1 MKKHNGNR
9 NQHKRERKA
18 ARRKI
23 IVAGKGGPSGMLATP
38 LDQARAAAATSGI
51 DTCMITDGIFDVGM
65 GNVILARTKP
75 SATVASA
82 VFLLDVHCLGVKD
95 AAYTET
101 TREKFLG
108 TIAAFGQS
116 AGLLIDVDPECARK
130 IVADAVAYAGRLG
143 FAPRGDYPA
152 AEALFGDVDAG
163 ACATEYVFG
172 MDGKPFFT
180 AGPMDNSA
188 SIRRV
193 LRVLTHSVG
202 EGNFDYTM

>member
-1 MKKHNGNR
+1 MKKHNRNR

-18 ARRKI
+18 ARRKV
-23 IVAGKGGPSGMLATP
+23 IVAAKGGPSGMLATP

-51 DTCMITDGIFDVGM
+51 DYCMITDGIFDIGI

-82 VFLLDVHCLGVKD
+82 LFLLDVHCLGVKD

-101 TREKFLG
+101 TREKFFG
-108 TIAAFGQS
+108 TVAAFGQS
-116 AGLLIDVDPECARK
+116 AGLSVDIDPACARK
-130 IVADAVAYAGRLG
+130 IVADAVAYADRLG
-143 FAPRGDYPA
+143 FAPHADYPA

-163 ACATEYVFG
+163 ACATEHVFG

-180 AGPMDNSA
+180 AGPLDNSA
-188 SIRRV
+188 SVRRV

-202 EGNFDYTM
+202 EGNFDYAM